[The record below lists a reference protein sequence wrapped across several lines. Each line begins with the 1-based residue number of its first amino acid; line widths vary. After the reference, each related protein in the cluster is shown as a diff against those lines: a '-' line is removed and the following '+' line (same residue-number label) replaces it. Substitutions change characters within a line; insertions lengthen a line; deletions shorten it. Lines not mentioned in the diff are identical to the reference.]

1 MAAGKRVLVTGAD
14 GLVGGIV
21 MNRLHDR
28 YDLRPLTHEEVD
40 IADAAALRAHVEG
53 IDAVVHL
60 AAAAAVDSTWETV
73 LPANV
78 VGVRNVYEAARAAG
92 VGLVVFASSN
102 HAVGMYQRDGSLWT
116 DDPARPRRIDADD
129 PVRPASLYGASK
141 AWGEALGR
149 FYAETTELRVICLRI
164 GWVTEDDR
172 VPNSGP
178 DATLDERRARG
189 MWLSHADCA
198 SLVAAALDAPGVV
211 RWGIV
216 YGVSNNPGR
225 WFDLEAGRRLL
236 GWEPRDSF
244 EERLDGRA

>member
-40 IADAAALRAHVEG
+40 IADAAALRAHVGG

-73 LPANV
+73 LPAN
-78 VGVRNVYEAARAAG
+78 
-92 VGLVVFASSN
+92 VFASSN

-129 PVRPASLYGASK
+129 PVRPDSLYGASK

-164 GWVTEDDR
+164 GWVTDDDR

-198 SLVAAALDAPGVV
+198 SLVAAALDAPGMV

-244 EERLDGRA
+244 DERLAGRA